1 MCNPRGTFAIRS
13 MARPNSAPSAPK
25 ISDAEW
31 IVMNVFWHRGT
42 STLSEVVKELEGR
55 LHWKP
60 RTVQSLIR
68 RLADKGA
75 LAVEGLGR
83 EFRYSPAV
91 AQGQCQHE
99 ESRSFLDRVFNG
111 RLTPFVAGLMER
123 EDVSQDDLAALRAM
137 LNEAGKK
144 PRK

>member
-1 MCNPRGTFAIRS
+1 
-13 MARPNSAPSAPK
+13 
-25 ISDAEW
+25 
-31 IVMNVFWHRGT
+31 MNVFWHRGT
-42 STLSEVVKELEGR
+42 STLAEVVKDLEGR

-75 LAVEGLGR
+75 LAVEAAGR

-91 AQGQCQHE
+91 AQEQCQHE

-123 EDVSQDDLAALRAM
+123 EDVSREDLAALREM
-137 LNEAGKK
+137 LNQAGKK
-144 PRK
+144 LKK

>member
-1 MCNPRGTFAIRS
+1 
-13 MARPNSAPSAPK
+13 MARHAPTPPAPK

-31 IVMNVFWHRGT
+31 TVMKVLWDRGT

-68 RLADKGA
+68 RLTDKGA
-75 LAVEGLGR
+75 LAVEAIGR
-83 EFRYSPAV
+83 EFRYTPAV
-91 AQGQCQHE
+91 AQDQCQHE

-123 EDVSQDDLAALRAM
+123 EEVTKDDLAALREVLAQA
-137 LNEAGKK
+137 EKK
-144 PRK
+144 LKK